1 MSTTWIRV
9 AYGAVLALV
18 LTFTVLFG
26 VAMVIPGPTPPGDP
40 GITFRQLTTEDTD
53 NSQNRLTAS
62 IDQYFADA
70 KNFRDDFVNYQRN
83 FVLAAA
89 GLGVLLALIGI
100 ALPAA
105 VNYMRWGLLVG
116 AALVLIWVGHIASM
130 PIPNPAPP
138 ANSVLAMVAAGEP
151 EPLSFA
157 GRFLRF
163 AISFVSLILLLF
175 IGLWRLTEWPA
186 APQKSSAAAT
196 TATRPVSPAPAP
208 AGESAAWAPATAAS
222 APVATA
228 PMATPVAPTST
239 TPPEATTVASEPPS
253 PQPESPPTTPSGE
266 ATRWQRPS
274 DAGEPNRQPDTTL

>member
-89 GLGVLLALIGI
+89 GLAARAHRHCPARGSELHALGLTGRRRPCPDLGRSYRIYADTKPG
-100 ALPAA
+100 PA
-105 VNYMRWGLLVG
+105 R
-116 AALVLIWVGHIASM
+116 
-130 PIPNPAPP
+130 
-138 ANSVLAMVAAGEP
+138 E
-151 EPLSFA
+151 LSSGDGS
-157 GRFLRF
+157 GR
-163 AISFVSLILLLF
+163 
-175 IGLWRLTEWPA
+175 
-186 APQKSSAAAT
+186 
-196 TATRPVSPAPAP
+196 
-208 AGESAAWAPATAAS
+208 
-222 APVATA
+222 
-228 PMATPVAPTST
+228 
-239 TPPEATTVASEPPS
+239 
-253 PQPESPPTTPSGE
+253 
-266 ATRWQRPS
+266 
-274 DAGEPNRQPDTTL
+274 

>member
-18 LTFTVLFG
+18 LFFTVLFG
-26 VAMVIPGPTPPGDP
+26 VAMVLPGPTPPGDP

-62 IDQYFADA
+62 IDQFFADA
-70 KNFRDDFVNYQRN
+70 KNFRDDFVSYQRN
-83 FVLAAA
+83 FFLAAA
-89 GLGVLLALIGI
+89 GLAVLLALIAV
-100 ALPAA
+100 ALPSA
-105 VNYMRWGLLVG
+105 VNYMRWGMLVG
-116 AALVLIWVGHIASM
+116 AALIMIWVGHLATM
-130 PIPNPAPP
+130 PVPNPAPP

-186 APQKSSAAAT
+186 APRKTAPAAARPAT
-196 TATRPVSPAPAP
+196 TTPAP
-208 AGESAAWAPATAAS
+208 AGDAAAWAPAPA
-222 APVATA
+222 APVPVTPAA
-228 PMATPVAPTST
+228 PAAT
-239 TPPEATTVASEPPS
+239 TPPEATTVVSEPS
-253 PQPESPPTTPSGE
+253 PQPSTQPAPPSASPPGE
-266 ATRWQRPS
+266 AGRWQRPS
-274 DAGEPNRQPDTTL
+274 DAGEPNRQPDTTV

>member
-18 LTFTVLFG
+18 LFFTVVFG
-26 VAMVIPGPTPPGDP
+26 VAMVLPEPTPPGDP

-70 KNFRDDFVNYQRN
+70 KNFRDDFVSYQRN
-83 FVLAAA
+83 FFLAAA
-89 GLGVLLALIGI
+89 GLAVLLALIGV

-116 AALVLIWVGHIASM
+116 AALVMIWVGHVATM
-130 PIPNPAPP
+130 PVPNPAPP

-186 APQKSSAAAT
+186 ATRKTATAPATARPAAA
-196 TATRPVSPAPAP
+196 AAAPTGDA
-208 AGESAAWAPATAAS
+208 AAWAPAPT

-228 PMATPVAPTST
+228 ATT
-239 TPPEATTVASEPPS
+239 TAPEATTIVSEPP
-253 PQPESPPTTPSGE
+253 PQPETPPTAPPGE
-266 ATRWQRPS
+266 AAHWQRPS
-274 DAGEPNRQPDTTL
+274 DAGEPNRQPDTTV

>member
-18 LTFTVLFG
+18 LFFTVLFG
-26 VAMVIPGPTPPGDP
+26 IAMVLPGPTPPGDP

-83 FVLAAA
+83 FFLAAA
-89 GLGVLLALIGI
+89 GLAVLLALIGV

-116 AALVLIWVGHIASM
+116 AALIMIWVGHIATM
-130 PIPNPAPP
+130 PVPNPAPP

-186 APQKSSAAAT
+186 APRKTAGAPASARPT
-196 TATRPVSPAPAP
+196 TTAP
-208 AGESAAWAPATAAS
+208 AGDAAAWAPATVAPAAPD
-222 APVATA
+222 APTATSTA
-228 PMATPVAPTST
+228 P
-239 TPPEATTVASEPPS
+239 EAATVASEPP
-253 PQPESPPTTPSGE
+253 PQPETPPAAPPGE
-266 ATRWQRPS
+266 AARWQRPS
-274 DAGEPNRQPDTTL
+274 DPGEPNRQPDTTV

>member
-18 LTFTVLFG
+18 LFFTVQFG
-26 VAMVIPGPTPPGDP
+26 VAMVLPEPTPPGDP
-40 GITFRQLTTEDTD
+40 GITFRQLTSDETD

-70 KNFRDDFVNYQRN
+70 KNYRDDFVSYQRN
-83 FVLAAA
+83 VFLATA
-89 GLGVLLALIGI
+89 GIAVILALIGV

-116 AALVLIWVGHIASM
+116 AGLALLWAGIVATM
-130 PIPNPAPP
+130 PVPNPAPP
-138 ANSVLAMVAAGEP
+138 ADSVLAMVAAGEP

-186 APQKSSAAAT
+186 VPRKAAAT
-196 TATRPVSPAPAP
+196 AAPARPTTATPAP
-208 AGESAAWAPATAAS
+208 AGDTAAWAPAPPAPAA
-222 APVATA
+222 T
-228 PMATPVAPTST
+228 T
-239 TPPEATTVASEPPS
+239 TPPENNTVTTEPPPS
-253 PQPESPPTTPSGE
+253 QPGPATAPSGE
-266 ATRWQRPS
+266 AARWQRPP
-274 DAGEPNRQPDTTL
+274 DAGESNRQPDTTA